1 MTSKAMT
8 TKREDDFHASAGY
21 HPLTTIAT
29 TTTTT
34 IATTTT
40 TMARWRQHAMAILRQ
55 DPSQPYP
62 HWRNSSVLREKR
74 IPNSISFSFDDDII
88 RRH

>member
-1 MTSKAMT
+1 MTSKAMM

-29 TTTTT
+29 T
-34 IATTTT
+34 ITTTT

-62 HWRNSSVLREKR
+62 HWRISSVLRAKR
-74 IPNSISFSFDDDII
+74 IPNSISLSFDDDII